1 MLKAPYA
8 EELLRVARK
17 VVWYDRPEE
26 TLGDVKT
33 FLAHLMVYGS
43 PADLRVVERY
53 VTEEEFRQVLAEAP
67 AGVFTEEA
75 WKRWHERFGMAVSA
89 MPRRRFPDGSVGPE
103 APAGSSVGRIK
114 PPPQWMGE
122 TKVPEAPC
130 FQQCCVFIECRYFVL
145 RVRGLS

>member
-53 VTEEEFRQVLAEAP
+53 VSEEQFRKVLAEAP

-75 WKRWHERFGMAVSA
+75 WKRWHERFGMAVPA
-89 MPRRRFPDGSVGPE
+89 MPRRRFPDGSLGPE
-103 APAGSSVGRIK
+103 VGKFFGR
-114 PPPQWMGE
+114 
-122 TKVPEAPC
+122 
-130 FQQCCVFIECRYFVL
+130 
-145 RVRGLS
+145 